1 MLRILKK
8 NQEITG
14 DKIQIP
20 NTRLFIRLLRV
31 KLYKHYR
38 KYHIKFFWGISKE
51 KTKLAKQKA
60 EVEGIPR
67 DLRRY
72 QMQDCEYF
80 FINAQETGVNHNHW

>member
-8 NQEITG
+8 NLEITG

-20 NTRLFIRLLRV
+20 NTRLFFRLLRV

-51 KTKLAKQKA
+51 KTKLAK
-60 EVEGIPR
+60 
-67 DLRRY
+67 
-72 QMQDCEYF
+72 
-80 FINAQETGVNHNHW
+80 

>member
-8 NQEITG
+8 NLEITG

-20 NTRLFIRLLRV
+20 NTRLFFRLLRV

-51 KTKLAKQKA
+51 KTKL

-72 QMQDCEYF
+72 QM
-80 FINAQETGVNHNHW
+80 